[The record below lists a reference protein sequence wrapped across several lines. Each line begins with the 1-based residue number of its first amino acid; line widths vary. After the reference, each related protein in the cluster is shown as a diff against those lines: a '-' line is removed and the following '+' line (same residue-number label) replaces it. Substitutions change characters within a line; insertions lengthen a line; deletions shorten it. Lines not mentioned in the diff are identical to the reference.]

1 MRDSRKSQMLWNN
14 YRYRVEDD
22 SIVIEDYCGEEL
34 DVSIPAEIEG
44 LPVKKIAPEAFSIH
58 GAMIERIEVPG
69 SVTDIG
75 DGAFKMCMSL
85 EELVLQ
91 EGVCRIGEN
100 VLLVTAVTQLYLP
113 TTVEKLKC
121 PWEWGKVAIDV
132 AQENQHYF
140 SDGYGLYEKRE
151 DGDALVAV
159 WAEDQRVRY
168 TVASNT
174 TVIEQHAFEG
184 QMYIQEVELPEG
196 VISIEK
202 EAFESCQAL
211 RRIVL
216 PEGLIRI
223 CADAFRCCISLEGLE
238 LPSTLKDLGEHAV
251 TDTYGWSPS
260 MNGITYMRVHP
271 DNPYFYHDA
280 NAFYQR
286 RENGSL
292 LIKYFG
298 KNEVWKIP
306 EEVTE
311 LGAMAL
317 RRSNLREIIIPETV
331 KSISKDA
338 FAECGRLECMEFA
351 ADGVKLYVPE
361 NPVYRK
367 GEISSLF
374 YRDNVGQLHYDYETY
389 DSLLAD
395 WSQILIRCR
404 MAAFRLEYP
413 GQLPTARKQAYEAL
427 IAEHLKDLVYD
438 ICKRDSLMDL
448 AALGNAGMITAEHIE
463 EMIDWTTACRRGK
476 LTGYLLEYQQEH
488 FTENTFDFSL

>member
-1 MRDSRKSQMLWNN
+1 M
-14 YRYRVEDD
+14 
-22 SIVIEDYCGEEL
+22 
-34 DVSIPAEIEG
+34 
-44 LPVKKIAPEAFSIH
+44 
-58 GAMIERIEVPG
+58 
-69 SVTDIG
+69 
-75 DGAFKMCMSL
+75 
-85 EELVLQ
+85 
-91 EGVCRIGEN
+91 
-100 VLLVTAVTQLYLP
+100 AV
-113 TTVEKLKC
+113 
-121 PWEWGKVAIDV
+121 
-132 AQENQHYF
+132 
-140 SDGYGLYEKRE
+140 R
-151 DGDALVAV
+151 
-159 WAEDQRVRY
+159 AEDQRVRY

-216 PEGLIRI
+216 PEGLTRL

-317 RRSNLREIIIPETV
+317 RRANLREIIIPETV

-374 YRDNVGQLHYDYETY
+374 YRDNAGQLHYDYETY

-413 GQLPTARKQAYEAL
+413 VQLPTARKQAYEAL
-427 IAEHLKDLVYD
+427 IVEHLKDLVYD
-438 ICKRDSLMDL
+438 ICKRDSLRDL

-463 EMIDWTTACRRGK
+463 EMIDWTTACHRGK

>member
-1 MRDSRKSQMLWNN
+1 MLWNN
-14 YRYRVEDD
+14 YRYRMEDGG
-22 SIVIEDYCGEEL
+22 IVIEEYCGEEL
-34 DVSIPAEIEG
+34 HVTIPAEIEG
-44 LPVKKIAPEAFSIH
+44 FPVKEIAPEAFSSH
-58 GAMIERIEVPG
+58 GARIETVEVPG

-85 EELVLQ
+85 EQLVLQ
-91 EGVCRIGEN
+91 EGIRRIGEN
-100 VLLVTAVTQLYLP
+100 VLLVTAVTQIRLP
-113 TTVEKLKC
+113 STVEQLKS

-132 AQENQHYF
+132 APANPYYF

-151 DGDALVAV
+151 DGYALVAV
-159 WAEDQRVRY
+159 RAEDQRKQY
-168 TVASNT
+168 TVVSGTA
-174 TVIEQHAFEG
+174 VIEQHAFEG

-196 VISIEK
+196 VLRIEE

-211 RRIVL
+211 RLIVL
-216 PEGLIRI
+216 PEGLTTI
-223 CADAFRCCISLEGLE
+223 CDDAFRCCIGLEGLE
-238 LPSTLKDLGEHAV
+238 LPSTLKELGKHAV

-260 MNGITYMRVHP
+260 MNGIQYMTVHP
-271 DNPYFYHDA
+271 GNPYFYHDA

-286 RENGSL
+286 RAQGSL

-298 KNEVWKIP
+298 KNEVWRIP

-317 RRSNLREIIIPETV
+317 RRANLREVVIPETV
-331 KSISKDA
+331 KCIPKDA
-338 FAECGRLECMEFA
+338 FAECGRLECMELV

-367 GEISSLF
+367 GEISGLF
-374 YRDNVGQLHYDYETY
+374 YQDDAGNLRYDYEAY
-389 DSLLAD
+389 DTLLAD

-413 GQLPTARKQAYEAL
+413 VQLPEARKQVYEAL

-438 ICKRDSLMDL
+438 ICKRDSLKDL
-448 AALGNAGMITAEHIE
+448 EALGSAGVITAEHIE
-463 EMIDWTTACRRGK
+463 TMIEWTTECHRGK
-476 LTGYLLEYQQEH
+476 LTGYLMEYQREH
-488 FTENTFDFSL
+488 FAENTFDFSL